1 MTVGVRVKVA
11 VAKGVAVAVLTR
23 VAVAVA
29 KGVAV
34 AVLTRVAVANGVG
47 VRVGVRVAVA
57 VPRAVAVA
65 VCACAPFTSTGDASV
80 SKVAIHR
87 TRTREIRDLK
97 IHVERAAS
105 PQP

>member
-34 AVLTRVAVANGVG
+34 AVLTRVAVANG
-47 VRVGVRVAVA
+47 VGVRVAVA